1 LSVLDFCLLKLKVF
15 LCLGLNPFLPQFL
28 SKSRYLRQ
36 RDGQR
41 RERSAWNICY
51 NNHPD
56 QRLVS
61 DEEAREIEEILAH
74 NATVRG
80 YGSTALK
87 YPLSGLVFCGEC
99 RSACYSMKG
108 SRGKNQPGYNYYF
121 QCKNWRLRSCGQK
134 KVIRMEVAEALVV
147 NALLDR
153 SEALAQIAANSTLER
168 EQEPMEL
175 KELRSQ
181 LEGLE
186 QLGYNPAFEQAKRE
200 LRSQIERFRHKL
212 LEDSCTQNAN
222 RELLLQTFGE
232 RTYWLTLLEEEK
244 SQIYRTLV
252 DRVITRDGR
261 VESVLLKV

>member
-1 LSVLDFCLLKLKVF
+1 MFRFSPGGLRDWLTNPVLQGHIC
-15 LCLGLNPFLPQFL
+15 
-28 SKSRYLRQ
+28 YLRQ

-51 NNHPD
+51 NTHPD

-74 NATVRG
+74 NARVRG

-87 YPLSGLVFCGEC
+87 YPLSGLVFCAEC

-108 SRGKNQPGYNYYF
+108 SRGKKQPGYNYYF

-153 SEALAQIAANSTLER
+153 SEALAQIAANSPLER

-200 LRSQIERFRHKL
+200 LRSQIERFRYKL

-244 SQIYRTLV
+244 RQIYRALV
-252 DRVITRDGR
+252 DRVITRGGQ